1 MMNGKKCPQILR
13 GLRILTEKPLHSLL
27 ECDFN
32 ETMTLDEIPSSM
44 AGESKT
50 AKYWVDC
57 LGKGVLIMMMHI
69 REEKEGNLM
78 VLFAIVR
85 SSRLRSMTNFFLAN
99 LAVADLCVG
108 IFCVLPNLSIFLSA
122 KWVLGRIMC
131 KVYYFVWHMSYTA
144 SITILSAI
152 ATERYLAIIHP
163 LKARRF
169 ITYRKLKIAQAIIWF
184 VAAGY
189 NVPYLII
196 FDTVNLG
203 PTAAYCFPKIN
214 LIDMKAMSASDLVVW
229 YAVPLCMMIYM
240 YSRISITLWKSTRSE
255 TLQLRSTQE
264 TRDDTNHT
272 GDSRIKPKTD
282 SSGSSTRH
290 KKHRIMNGSARSN
303 TEAAGTP
310 PTPDDSDG
318 LQTSTPDPQRA
329 TQKKNYN
336 AAINSGK
343 SDTVHNKN
351 CSKTTNRTTH
361 KNVNAKKTIRGR
373 VKVIRLLVA
382 VVISFAICV
391 LPHHIR
397 LLLHYWHI
405 SFSSPGIELLSPI
418 SFIILYLN
426 SALNPILYALFSDH
440 FRKSFKESISCRR
453 RKRHFAVSQENSSRY
468 GNTSVTHA

>member
-1 MMNGKKCPQILR
+1 
-13 GLRILTEKPLHSLL
+13 
-27 ECDFN
+27 
-32 ETMTLDEIPSSM
+32 
-44 AGESKT
+44 
-50 AKYWVDC
+50 
-57 LGKGVLIMMMHI
+57 
-69 REEKEGNLM
+69 
-78 VLFAIVR
+78 
-85 SSRLRSMTNFFLAN
+85 
-99 LAVADLCVG
+99 
-108 IFCVLPNLSIFLSA
+108 
-122 KWVLGRIMC
+122 MC

-203 PTAAYCFPKIN
+203 PTAAYCLPKN
-214 LIDMKAMSASDLVVW
+214 KLIDMKAMCASDLVVW

-240 YSRISITLWKSTRSE
+240 YSRISITLWESTRSE
-255 TLQLRSTQE
+255 TLQLTR
-264 TRDDTNHT
+264 TRDEVNHHSGNT
-272 GDSRIKPKTD
+272 GTKSKTD
-282 SSGSSTRH
+282 SGTNTRH
-290 KKHRIMNGSARSN
+290 KKHRIMNGSAMPN
-303 TEAAGTP
+303 KEATRTP
-310 PTPDDSDG
+310 LTPEDSDG
-318 LQTSTPDPQRA
+318 LQSSNTDSANANQMT
-329 TQKKNYN
+329 NYN
-336 AAINSGK
+336 TAINSGK
-343 SDTVHNKN
+343 SDTAH
-351 CSKTTNRTTH
+351 SKSGGKSTNRATH
-361 KNVNAKKTIRGR
+361 KNMNAKKTIRGR

-397 LLLHYWHI
+397 LLLQYWHI
-405 SFSSPGIELLSPI
+405 YQGIELLSPI
-418 SFIILYLN
+418 SFMILYLN

-440 FRKSFKESISCRR
+440 FRKSFKESISCNR